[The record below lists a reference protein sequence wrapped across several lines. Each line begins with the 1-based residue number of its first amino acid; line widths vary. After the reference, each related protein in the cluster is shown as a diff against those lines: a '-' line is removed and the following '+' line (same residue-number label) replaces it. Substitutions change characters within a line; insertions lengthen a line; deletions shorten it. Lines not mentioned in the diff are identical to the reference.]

1 MENNKPVFY
10 MLVGLPASGKSSES
24 DRLGD
29 VIVRSSDYLRDKL
42 CGDINDMKNNGAVFT
57 ILQSLVRADLYHGKN
72 VVYDATNLK
81 ASYRVEFLDTL
92 KLLNCKKVCVF
103 VDTIKMSDREDE
115 CGTDT
120 DFMVARN
127 EHDEYMTGRIVG
139 VDECWQDGD
148 LNTCVAG
155 LLRGIATIAHSRY

>member
-57 ILQSLVRADLYHGKN
+57 ILQSLVRADRIEKTERRN
-72 VVYDATNLK
+72 
-81 ASYRVEFLDTL
+81 ASILSISVPMILT
-92 KLLNCKKVCVF
+92 
-103 VDTIKMSDREDE
+103 
-115 CGTDT
+115 
-120 DFMVARN
+120 
-127 EHDEYMTGRIVG
+127 YMRRCTF
-139 VDECWQDGD
+139 
-148 LNTCVAG
+148 
-155 LLRGIATIAHSRY
+155 

>member
-57 ILQSLVRADLYHGKN
+57 ILQSLVRADLYHGKD

-81 ASYRVEFLDTL
+81 ASYRVEFWILLD
-92 KLLNCKKVCVF
+92 
-103 VDTIKMSDREDE
+103 
-115 CGTDT
+115 
-120 DFMVARN
+120 
-127 EHDEYMTGRIVG
+127 Y
-139 VDECWQDGD
+139 
-148 LNTCVAG
+148 
-155 LLRGIATIAHSRY
+155 

>member
-57 ILQSLVRADLYHGKN
+57 ILQSLVRADLYHGKD

-81 ASYRVEFLDTL
+81 ASYRVEFLDTPFE
-92 KLLNCKKVCVF
+92 VC
-103 VDTIKMSDREDE
+103 IR
-115 CGTDT
+115 
-120 DFMVARN
+120 RN
-127 EHDEYMTGRIVG
+127 EERERTVPKEAMERMKRFLEPPTFAEGWDEIRV
-139 VDECWQDGD
+139 VKNWNEKENSDGGD
-148 LNTCVAG
+148 
-155 LLRGIATIAHSRY
+155 R

>member
-57 ILQSLVRADLYHGKN
+57 ILQSLVRADLYHSK
-72 VVYDATNLK
+72 D
-81 ASYRVEFLDTL
+81 
-92 KLLNCKKVCVF
+92 VC
-103 VDTIKMSDREDE
+103 TMLQ
-115 CGTDT
+115 T
-120 DFMVARN
+120 
-127 EHDEYMTGRIVG
+127 
-139 VDECWQDGD
+139 
-148 LNTCVAG
+148 
-155 LLRGIATIAHSRY
+155 

>member
-57 ILQSLVRADLYHGKN
+57 ILQSLVRADLYHGKD

-92 KLLNCKKVCVF
+92 RLLNCKKGLRVC
-103 VDTIKMSDREDE
+103 
-115 CGTDT
+115 
-120 DFMVARN
+120 
-127 EHDEYMTGRIVG
+127 
-139 VDECWQDGD
+139 
-148 LNTCVAG
+148 
-155 LLRGIATIAHSRY
+155 RYSF

>member
-57 ILQSLVRADLYHGKN
+57 ILQSLVRADLYHSKD

-81 ASYRVEFLDTL
+81 ASYALYVNDGHVQHKRFLPADKLSVGGKAKYLKNRNQKGIMLKESYVNGSFFMEKGMQDAKPRLNRLVESFLQQ
-92 KLLNCKKVCVF
+92 
-103 VDTIKMSDREDE
+103 IGREIE
-115 CGTDT
+115 G
-120 DFMVARN
+120 
-127 EHDEYMTGRIVG
+127 GS
-139 VDECWQDGD
+139 
-148 LNTCVAG
+148 L
-155 LLRGIATIAHSRY
+155 

>member
-57 ILQSLVRADLYHGKN
+57 ILQSLVRADLYHGKDA
-72 VVYDATNLK
+72 VYDATNLK
-81 ASYRVEFLDTL
+81 ASYRVVFLDTL
-92 KLLNCKKVCVF
+92 RLLNCKKVCVF
-103 VDTIKMSDREDE
+103 VDTPFEVCVK
-115 CGTDT
+115 
-120 DFMVARN
+120 RN
-127 EHDEYMTGRIVG
+127 EERERTVPKEAMERMKRFLEPPTFAEGWDEIRV
-139 VDECWQDGD
+139 VKNWDEKENSDGGD
-148 LNTCVAG
+148 
-155 LLRGIATIAHSRY
+155 R

>member
-57 ILQSLVRADLYHGKN
+57 ILQI
-72 VVYDATNLK
+72 
-81 ASYRVEFLDTL
+81 E
-92 KLLNCKKVCVF
+92 VCV
-103 VDTIKMSDREDE
+103 K
-115 CGTDT
+115 
-120 DFMVARN
+120 RN
-127 EHDEYMTGRIVG
+127 EERERTVPKEAMERMKRFLEPPTFAEGWDEIRV
-139 VDECWQDGD
+139 VKNWDEKENSDGGD
-148 LNTCVAG
+148 
-155 LLRGIATIAHSRY
+155 R